1 MVKIQKLN
9 SISFLFTLTLL
20 LHTFEPIIGDTEL
33 RALMEIK
40 AWLDPDNKVLR
51 TWQNDGDPC
60 TGSFVGVA
68 CNEHRK
74 VANISLQGRNLAGK
88 LSPAVGDLKCLSGLY
103 LHYNSISGDIPRELA
118 KLTELTDLY
127 LNFNNFSG
135 IIPPEISLMTS
146 LQVVDLCCNSLT
158 GNIPAQLDS
167 LSNLGSLSLQ
177 HNQLNGSIPPSLG
190 SLGMLKR
197 LDLSY
202 NLLSGPIPVTLA
214 NIQLLQ
220 ILDIRNNSLS
230 GAIPTS
236 LKRLDAGFLYG
247 NNTKLCGAGF
257 VALRA
262 CTAFD
267 NANVDF
273 NTPRPIDFIFKNH
286 TTPKHDEPKNSN
298 LQTNCSSSTC
308 SKSTKIPRIVIV
320 AGVITASVT
329 IVAAGFLTF
338 FRYRRHKQK
347 IGTMIE
353 ASESR
358 FSTDHAIELHSKI
371 ASPLVSLAYST
382 GWDPLADG
390 LNSGNLSQEALQN
403 FRYNLEEVESATQYF
418 SEANLLGR
426 GNFSIVHKG
435 VLRDGSIVAI
445 KSISVNSCQS
455 EEAEFVKGLNLLVS
469 LRHENLVSLRGF
481 CCSRGRGECFFIYDF
496 APKGNLLKY
505 LDVSEGSDLVLDWST
520 RVNIIK
526 GIAKGLCYLHAENE
540 NKPSVV
546 HQNMS
551 AEKIVIDNQY
561 NPLILDS
568 GLRKILAD
576 DTIFSALKVS
586 AAMGYLAPEYITTG
600 RFTEKSDVYAFG
612 VIVLHILTG
621 KQQLTNAMRFAAES
635 CKLEDFVD
643 QNLNGNFSA
652 TEASKLV
659 SLALKCAHELLDERP
674 NMEAVVQE
682 LSRHNSGS

>member
-1 MVKIQKLN
+1 M
-9 SISFLFTLTLL
+9 
-20 LHTFEPIIGDTEL
+20 D
-33 RALMEIK
+33 IK
-40 AWLDPDNKVLR
+40 ASLDPDNKILK

-60 TGSFVGVA
+60 SGSFVGVA

-74 VANISLQGRNLAGK
+74 VANISLQGRGLTGK
-88 LSPAVGDLKCLSGLY
+88 MSPAIGDLKCLSGLY
-103 LHYNSISGDIPRELA
+103 LHFNSISGEIPREVG

-127 LNFNNFSG
+127 LNVNNFTG
-135 IIPPEISLMTS
+135 IVPPQISHMTN
-146 LQVVDLCCNSLT
+146 LQVLDLCCNRLT

-167 LSNLGSLSLQ
+167 LSKLGSLSLQ

-190 SLGMLKR
+190 SLDMLKR

-202 NLLSGPIPVTLA
+202 NYLSGPIPVTIA
-214 NIQLLQ
+214 NIQTLQ
-220 ILDIRNNSLS
+220 ILDVRNNSFS

-236 LKRLDAGFLYG
+236 LKRLDKGLLYG
-247 NNTKLCGAGF
+247 NNTKLCGSGF
-257 VALRA
+257 LALRA
-262 CTAFD
+262 CTTFD
-267 NANVDF
+267 NTNVDF
-273 NTPRPIDFIFKNH
+273 DTPRPFGSFFKNH
-286 TTPKHDEPKNSN
+286 TETNHDEPRNAS
-298 LQTNCSSSTC
+298 LQTNNSSSTTAY
-308 SKSTKIPRIVIV
+308 SKPTKFPQIVV
-320 AGVITASVT
+320 VVGVITASV
-329 IVAAGFLTF
+329 ILAAVAFLTF

-353 ASESR
+353 PCESR
-358 FSTDHAIELHSKI
+358 FSTDHAVDLHSKN

-390 LNSGNLSQEALQN
+390 LNSGDLSQEALQN

-426 GNFSIVHKG
+426 GNFSTVYKG
-435 VLRDGSIVAI
+435 VLRDGSVVAI

-469 LRHENLVSLRGF
+469 LRHENLVSLRGY

-505 LDVSEGSDLVLDWST
+505 LDVSEGSDHVLEWSV
-520 RVNIIK
+520 RVSIIK
-526 GIAKGLCYLHAENE
+526 GIAKGLWYLHEKNE
-540 NKPSVV
+540 SKPSVV

-551 AEKIVIDNQY
+551 AEKIVLDNQY

-576 DTIFSALKVS
+576 DTIFSALKMS

-612 VIVLHILTG
+612 VIVLHVISG
-621 KQQLTNAMRFAAES
+621 NQQRTSVMRSAAEFS
-635 CKLEDFVD
+635 KLEDFVD
-643 QNLNGNFSA
+643 QNLNGKFSM
-652 TEASKLV
+652 TEAAKLV
-659 SLALKCAHELLDERP
+659 RLGLSCTHELPDERP
-674 NMEAVVQE
+674 NMESVVQE
-682 LSRHNSGS
+682 LNKRNSGS